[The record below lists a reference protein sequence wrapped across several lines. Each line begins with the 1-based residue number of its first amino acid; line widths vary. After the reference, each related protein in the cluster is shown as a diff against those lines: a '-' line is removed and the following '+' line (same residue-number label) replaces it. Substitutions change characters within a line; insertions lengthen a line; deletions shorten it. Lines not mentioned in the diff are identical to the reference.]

1 MLVFHHIS
9 YIKTIVNY
17 CHTSFHLKRWMKF
30 PKRENQTFY
39 YCIQKSTD
47 VRKLITKSLNPLASA
62 TTHSFRTWKGR
73 EITDDWDRRKWKS
86 LKETQNPTWKKRHL
100 RSLENSLASDVIAWT
115 YWQFTA
121 RGASLTS
128 SKCCCQ

>member
-73 EITDDWDRRKWKS
+73 EITDDWDRRKWKILERNS
-86 LKETQNPTWKKRHL
+86 ESDMEKETLKIVREQLGFGCYRMDL
-100 RSLENSLASDVIAWT
+100 
-115 YWQFTA
+115 
-121 RGASLTS
+121 LTIY
-128 SKCCCQ
+128 C